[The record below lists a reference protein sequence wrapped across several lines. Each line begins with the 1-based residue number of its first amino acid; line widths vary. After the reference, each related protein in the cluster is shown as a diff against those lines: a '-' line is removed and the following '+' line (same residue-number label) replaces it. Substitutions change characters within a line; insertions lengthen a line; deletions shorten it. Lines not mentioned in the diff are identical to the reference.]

1 MDEQHQ
7 ERIRSMNKSLI
18 MEDWREKAA
27 AAAQGTVADDMAVE
41 KAFMDQA
48 YSAVQNKCGPLMRS
62 PHQIGFEI
70 VHKNDAATRMVG
82 IFGFRAG
89 RQLFYAPVFF
99 LSGEIKGT
107 DLLYRHLTKTFV
119 PLSEDWV
126 VYLIE
131 GAKSE
136 MGRGISK
143 QETAKL
149 PVRMDLQTM
158 AYPPMTG
165 ANYMHKGAAI
175 DDEAQT
181 KAARRSS
188 SDALGDAKRLSEI
201 INRVEKEK
209 GLKRTG
215 LLGKGHSNEAL
226 DIALAEYN
234 SSSKKDEEPEVS
246 KEAALHLLGEEG
258 LFTAWESYFDEM
270 EKPAAIARPGIKD
283 VILHIGPPAVEK
295 LASLM
300 EQSLAFATELH
311 RCIPEEDWMPVEM
324 LERTKSAGEV
334 GREVPVLTLS
344 HVGISPEFAKFGFE
358 MVDQRAPEKVNT
370 VYENDAASI
379 QRASE
384 PGRWSLLMADGGMEE
399 ALLFYSDENWTI
411 GRQAGSNNGY
421 GLSEPI
427 PYTDPSC
434 KRMVVVMVSGK
445 QSSEAPSK
453 TLHGIQ
459 DDTSKELF
467 ASDAVTD
474 KMSKGKG
481 YRAVDPHTA
490 VASRPFVVVS
500 KSTRSGIT
508 EYRIRTHGY
517 GEERIVV
524 VNPDAPRN
532 DFETGVFNETMR
544 FVEVKLAEF
553 KERTGEDCCAVDNEY
568 DLKFDEDISLGN
580 EDTVDAWLRTAAPVK
595 KASIFEDPLTGE
607 VEIRYDRQIMRGL
620 SKMAAAGVLAG
631 DLHIDRDTTFQL
643 LGDLDA
649 VHNFRRDFT
658 VWEKV
663 AAQRR
668 LVEEPSFQTY
678 TDQDFGMVVDP
689 AQQFILR
696 SQWEGPEVPQPRIG
710 DAWDPTQGQRKV
722 NEGLGNDQLLNMQ
735 PDQIAQLAQQGD
747 MPAVFEHGVIGSL
760 VHTFDANALVAG
772 YLPKLEDAVDALGR
786 TMFLFYWKPTD
797 FEMSYGADDMMQ
809 IENQLTSNFKSLGA
823 VLLELLRRS
832 QQHNQGNNSSG
843 KG

>member
-1 MDEQHQ
+1 MK
-7 ERIRSMNKSLI
+7 NTLV

-143 QETAKL
+143 QDTAKL
-149 PVRMDLQTM
+149 PVRMDLQTL
-158 AYPPMTG
+158 AYPPMSG
-165 ANYMHKGAAI
+165 AMHKGAAI
-175 DDEAQT
+175 DVD
-181 KAARRSS
+181 
-188 SDALGDAKRLSEI
+188 
-201 INRVEKEK
+201 
-209 GLKRTG
+209 G
-215 LLGKGHSNEAL
+215 LLGKEASEE
-226 DIALAEYN
+226 LAEIVDA
-234 SSSKKDEEPEVS
+234 K
-246 KEAALHLLGEEG
+246 AHLAE
-258 LFTAWESYFDEM
+258 AWEGYFDAM
-270 EKPAAIARPGIKD
+270 EKPAAIQRPGIKD
-283 VILHIGPPAVEK
+283 VILHIGPSAIEK

-300 EQSLAFATELH
+300 EQSLAFATEMH
-311 RCIPEEDWMPVEM
+311 RCIPEEDWMPVE
-324 LERTKSAGEV
+324 LFERTKSAAEV

-344 HVGISPEFAKFGFE
+344 HMGISPEFAKFGFE
-358 MVDQRAPEKVNT
+358 MVDQRGPEKVNT
-370 VYENDAASI
+370 VYENDTASI

-384 PGRWSLLMADGGMEE
+384 PGRWSLLMADGGMED
-399 ALLFYSDENWTI
+399 AYLFYADDNWTI
-411 GRQAGSNNGY
+411 GRQAGSNNGCGY
-421 GLSEPI
+421 GEPI

-434 KRMVVVMVSGK
+434 KRMVVIMASGK
-445 QSSEAPSK
+445 QSSEAPAK
-453 TLHGIQ
+453 TLHGVH
-459 DDTSKELF
+459 DDTTKEVF
-467 ASDAVTD
+467 ASDAVKD
-474 KMSKGKG
+474 KMSKSKG

-517 GEERIVV
+517 GEERILV

-532 DFETGVFNETMR
+532 DFESGVFNESMR
-544 FVEVKLAEF
+544 FIEVKLEEF
-553 KERTGEDCCAVDNEY
+553 KKREGDCCTDNEY

-595 KASIFEDPLTGE
+595 KASIFEDPLTGAI
-607 VEIRYDRQIMRGL
+607 EIRYGREIMRGL

-631 DLHIDRDTTFQL
+631 DLHIDRETTFQL
-643 LGDLDA
+643 LSDLNEA
-649 VHNFRRDFT
+649 HNYRRDFT

-678 TDQDFGMVVDP
+678 TDQDFGMTVDP
-689 AQQFILR
+689 AQQFMLQ
-696 SQWEGPEVPQPRIG
+696 SQWEGPEVPQARIG

-722 NEGLGNDQLLNMQ
+722 NEGMGDDQLLNMQ
-735 PDQIAQLAQQGD
+735 PDQIAQMAQQGE
-747 MPAVFEHGVIGSL
+747 MPSVFEHGVIGSL

-809 IENQLTSNFKSLGA
+809 LENQLTSNFKSLGA
-823 VLLELLRRS
+823 VLLELLKRS